1 MSNPLN
7 SASFLYAA
15 GAATAGV
22 ALALQAAANG
32 QFRARLGDN
41 PLWAT
46 FFSVCGTILFASAAM
61 LVIRPAAPEMS
72 AVRSTVWW
80 HWVGGPLGT
89 VVVLSGALLAPRLGA
104 ANYAALV
111 VGGQLCAALVLDHYA
126 AMGLPEHT
134 ISAGRALG
142 ALLIVCGVLCIKY
155 F

>member
-1 MSNPLN
+1 MSSFN
-7 SASFLYAA
+7 SAAVLYAL
-15 GAATAGV
+15 GAAGAGV
-22 ALALQAAANG
+22 ALAVQAAANG
-32 QFRARLGDN
+32 QFRGRLGDN

-61 LVIRPAAPEMS
+61 LVIRPAPPAMD

-111 VGGQLCAALVLDHYA
+111 VGGQLLAAMLLDNYA
-126 AMGLPEHT
+126 LMGLPGQALT
-134 ISAGRALG
+134 AGRALG
-142 ALLIVCGVLCIKY
+142 AVLIVCGVLCIKY
-155 F
+155 L